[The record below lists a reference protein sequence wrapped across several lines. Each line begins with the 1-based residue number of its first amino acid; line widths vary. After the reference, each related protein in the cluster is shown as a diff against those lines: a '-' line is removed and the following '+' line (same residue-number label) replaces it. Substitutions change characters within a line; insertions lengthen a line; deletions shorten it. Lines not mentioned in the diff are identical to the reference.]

1 MFYNDLFF
9 VLNGIFDGNDGQ
21 FSEIVLIFCHKMKNC
36 GQNSKIMSKIMV
48 IFDRTFLEN
57 L

>member
-21 FSEIVLIFCHKMKNC
+21 FSEIVLIFCKFNYIFILFPNNC
-36 GQNSKIMSKIMV
+36 DKLTIIK
-48 IFDRTFLEN
+48 L
-57 L
+57 